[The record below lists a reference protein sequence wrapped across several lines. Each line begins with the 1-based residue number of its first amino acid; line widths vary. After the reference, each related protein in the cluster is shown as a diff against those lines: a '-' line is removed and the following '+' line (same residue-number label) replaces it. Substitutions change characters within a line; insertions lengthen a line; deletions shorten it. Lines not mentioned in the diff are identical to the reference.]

1 MKYFIVVDE
10 GTSSTRASIFNLE
23 GERIHYEQKAINVL
37 YPQPGWV
44 ECSAVELWESTGEVI
59 RKAVENSGI
68 STEDIISLGL
78 TAQRESAIV
87 WDRKTGE
94 PIYNCIIWLD
104 RRTDSYCKKISANP
118 LNLLRLH
125 LKTGLVITSFF
136 PAVKVMWML
145 DHVPGAREKAEK
157 GELCFGTVDTWLIY
171 NMTGKKKIVAEQSG
185 ASRTQLY
192 NINTL
197 QWDDD
202 MLKLFNIPR
211 EMLAEEV
218 LPSDSLFGHM
228 TGVLDREIPIAGVLG
243 DQQSAAF
250 GQHCFE
256 AGEGKISLG
265 TAALM
270 SVNAGRN
277 NKSSFK
283 LLSTIGWNVKGNV
296 SYLYEIGFY
305 FCGGLMNWLRDGM
318 GFVKDT
324 TETAAIAESV
334 PDTHGIHFVS
344 TFYGMGTPK
353 LLDTC
358 RGTIVGLSAGVNQRH
373 IVRAAMESLGYQT
386 KDMYDLMDGEL
397 KKIKGSAGFKRLSAD
412 GGVASNDFVMQFIA
426 DMLGT
431 SVDRCVCKEA
441 TSLGALYMSG
451 LAMGVWKDFEDLR
464 KLRQVE
470 RVFTPKMAEEER
482 EKKYK
487 AWSTAV
493 KHTISYTLDTDK
505 QNRAAES

>member
-78 TAQRESAIV
+78 TAQRESAVV

-104 RRTDSYCKKISANP
+104 RRTDSYCKKISAKP

-202 MLKLFNIPR
+202 MLKLFNI
-211 EMLAEEV
+211 
-218 LPSDSLFGHM
+218 
-228 TGVLDREIPIAGVLG
+228 
-243 DQQSAAF
+243 
-250 GQHCFE
+250 
-256 AGEGKISLG
+256 
-265 TAALM
+265 
-270 SVNAGRN
+270 
-277 NKSSFK
+277 
-283 LLSTIGWNVKGNV
+283 
-296 SYLYEIGFY
+296 
-305 FCGGLMNWLRDGM
+305 
-318 GFVKDT
+318 
-324 TETAAIAESV
+324 
-334 PDTHGIHFVS
+334 
-344 TFYGMGTPK
+344 
-353 LLDTC
+353 
-358 RGTIVGLSAGVNQRH
+358 
-373 IVRAAMESLGYQT
+373 
-386 KDMYDLMDGEL
+386 
-397 KKIKGSAGFKRLSAD
+397 
-412 GGVASNDFVMQFIA
+412 
-426 DMLGT
+426 
-431 SVDRCVCKEA
+431 
-441 TSLGALYMSG
+441 
-451 LAMGVWKDFEDLR
+451 
-464 KLRQVE
+464 
-470 RVFTPKMAEEER
+470 
-482 EKKYK
+482 
-487 AWSTAV
+487 
-493 KHTISYTLDTDK
+493 
-505 QNRAAES
+505 